1 MTTNVWCTAVLVLL
15 LISLGLSACSEQV
28 SSCKKAMNLK
38 SDQLKVTD
46 TTRQKFLD
54 QCRSKGMAFT
64 TEQWECLITRMEQ
77 REAYEKAMAACVPQ

>member
-1 MTTNVWCTAVLVLL
+1 MTTNVWCTAVLVL

-28 SSCKKAMNLK
+28 SLCNKAMNLK

-54 QCRSKGMAFT
+54 QCRSKGRAYT

-77 REAYEKAMAACVPQ
+77 RETYEKAMAACIPQ

>member
-15 LISLGLSACSEQV
+15 ISLGLSACSEQA
-28 SSCKKAMNLK
+28 SLCKKAMNLK

-64 TEQWECLITRMEQ
+64 IEQWKCLITRMEQ
-77 REAYEKAMAACVPQ
+77 REAWEKAMAACVPQ